1 MRPAYCGG
9 RDMVGRVVTGERAAR
24 ARYRSAG
31 EHRRARASG
40 VRNTGRAPSY
50 HRDEARCMMAHQ
62 HVTPPEH
69 HPALASF
76 LVIAALI
83 FLAWIAILIFGT
95 IVQAHTLF

>member
-1 MRPAYCGG
+1 
-9 RDMVGRVVTGERAAR
+9 
-24 ARYRSAG
+24 
-31 EHRRARASG
+31 
-40 VRNTGRAPSY
+40 
-50 HRDEARCMMAHQ
+50 MAHQ

-69 HPALASF
+69 HPALATF